1 MSWYP
6 QPAASKGNNISS
18 LPEKLDRMAASKFIS
33 DAAIQFKLGRLA
45 TEFELVRDSLGGVRL
60 SLNWMAASNINSDA
74 AIRARFSGSAGDDFI
89 AEAINQVALNH
100 DTAEA
105 SASSVPG
112 P

>member
-1 MSWYP
+1 MRPSNSNSGARH
-6 QPAASKGNNISS
+6 QVNRS
-18 LPEKLDRMAASKFIS
+18 L
-33 DAAIQFKLGRLA
+33 IQTQRPGRLA

-60 SLNWMAASNINSDA
+60 SLNRMAASNINLDA

-100 DTAEA
+100 DTAKA